1 MDTGLADIL
10 GEPKQISH
18 PAIVVFDLK
27 TDKLVR
33 RYELKSSDYK
43 DDSFFA
49 NIVSIEAKGDFCT
62 FDISGEIRN
71 FRIVTDGIEKYKT
84 ESDMFFLCEPLFYC
98 FLIRCSYQ
106 SQMQKRLYTMKVTTW
121 LC

>member
-27 TDKLVR
+27 TDKLIK
-33 RYELKSSDYK
+33 RYELKSTDYK

-49 NIVSIEAKGDFCT
+49 NIVSITKRKSIFWT
-62 FDISGEIRN
+62 FN
-71 FRIVTDGIEKYKT
+71 TFPEKLQTFNSKQQMVSMT
-84 ESDMFFLCEPLFYC
+84 E
-98 FLIRCSYQ
+98 
-106 SQMQKRLYTMKVTTW
+106 K
-121 LC
+121 